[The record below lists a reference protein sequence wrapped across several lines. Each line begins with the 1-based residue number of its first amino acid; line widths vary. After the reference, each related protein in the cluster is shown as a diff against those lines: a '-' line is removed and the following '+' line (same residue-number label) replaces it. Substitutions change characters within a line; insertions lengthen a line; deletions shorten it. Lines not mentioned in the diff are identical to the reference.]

1 MKIVEVRWLDAFID
15 TGDLSIKEAKKLR
28 PIKRF
33 TVGYLIDENE
43 HCIILSTDYF
53 PKKKSKVKEISAT
66 MVIPRGWID
75 YWEIQEI
82 QDEQK

>member
-1 MKIVEVRWLDAFID
+1 MRIVEVHWVDAFICTED
-15 TGDLSIKEAKKLR
+15 ISIKEAKKLK

-53 PKKKSKVKEISAT
+53 PKKKKRVKEVSAT
-66 MVIPRGWID
+66 MVIPRGWIEH
-75 YWEIQEI
+75 WEIQEI
-82 QDEQK
+82 RNGE